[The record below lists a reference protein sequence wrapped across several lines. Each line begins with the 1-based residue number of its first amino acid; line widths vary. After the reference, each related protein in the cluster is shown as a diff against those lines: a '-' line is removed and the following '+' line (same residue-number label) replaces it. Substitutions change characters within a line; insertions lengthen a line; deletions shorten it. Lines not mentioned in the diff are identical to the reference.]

1 MQKRRYPYLAALFNR
16 VSHESLE
23 QSRGGALIA
32 LNVIVTTASCLDSVD
47 VAYLGLET
55 MDKGTFEV
63 FDISVDSKHQ

>member
-1 MQKRRYPYLAALFNR
+1 